1 MLVVSPNQSYVA
13 ACMRRKVLETRD
25 PPSDIRRCL
34 RKHQLAASLRLQES
48 ADCTFVA
55 RTCDGG
61 HSGDRLPDYHRNCS
75 QNHQRKLCARL
86 LDEMVQTGS
95 IHLLAEEI
103 ICNRRAESSPE
114 VYGLWSSGRS
124 LGFCIVTS
132 VSSVYQTCLVAR
144 NSHQKSTGTGN
155 RRPFHASLITIFES
169 RNLFDAI
176 NESPWR

>member
-1 MLVVSPNQSYVA
+1 MLVVNPNQSYVA

-25 PPSDIRRCL
+25 SPSDIRRCL

-48 ADCTFVA
+48 ADCTLVS

-61 HSGDRLPDYHRNCS
+61 YSGYRLPKYHRNCS
-75 QNHQRKLCARL
+75 QNHRRTLL
-86 LDEMVQTGS
+86 LDEMVQNWQHS
-95 IHLLAEEI
+95 ISWLRKSSATEEPNHHPKFMGYGVLAEV
-103 ICNRRAESSPE
+103 CL
-114 VYGLWSSGRS
+114 Y
-124 LGFCIVTS
+124 IVTS
-132 VSSVYQTCLVAR
+132 MSSVYQTCLVAR

-176 NESPWR
+176 NESPWG